1 MDQKTSFCLQIMLYK
16 TQSSFFIYVQSIFV
30 FKVNMMMMMAWDSLM
45 LIVEN
50 FLGFQRAENYA
61 DLINSSRIY
70 EIESRYQG
78 WFNLNYFGSYNRKPE
93 KHKSKYLKHL

>member
-1 MDQKTSFCLQIMLYK
+1 
-16 TQSSFFIYVQSIFV
+16 
-30 FKVNMMMMMAWDSLM
+30 MMMMMAWDSFM

-61 DLINSSRIY
+61 DLISSSRIY

-78 WFNLNYFGSYNRKPE
+78 WFNPNYFGSYNRRPAQSTKASILNIYE
-93 KHKSKYLKHL
+93 NN